1 MRREQPQGASGVAA
15 AAIGIAFKMGMR
27 FALIR
32 WAKASVSTR
41 AQSPLVPSTL
51 EYV

>member
-1 MRREQPQGASGVAA
+1 MTREQPQGPSGVAV
-15 AAIGIAFKMGMR
+15 AAIGIAFRVGMR
-27 FALIR
+27 FALVR
-32 WAKASVSTR
+32 WAGAWVSTR